1 MFLLLAPGVPGENII
16 YCNSFLANA
25 GKVGP
30 FCGLAEFTKQNP
42 RPGVG
47 GVTNILVGGNQCGP
61 SPMGPLTAALPAMRR
76 MKRFATNSMA
86 YCPPFHKR
94 KNRLDKQFVVII
106 VVIPE
111 CRSRESVFAVGV
123 LFRNNRSP
131 NPAGRQFLGDDDFMK
146 KGGHPEF
153 SSGSTSWVVSRGFTL
168 IELLV
173 VVLIIGILAAVAVPQ
188 YQLAVDKSKFASNMP
203 LLDAVESAQE
213 AYYLANGQYA
223 ETFDQLDIE
232 IPKNYAYKKPEGLG
246 GDCWGTKENWGYAH
260 ICTNKCYSYISPW
273 TASDAFYF
281 RTHNHPN
288 SSGCIGGARTCIMSN
303 VYPSPRWRRLCN
315 ALGTETSQHYAG
327 GAFASKYTWD
337 LH

>member
-1 MFLLLAPGVPGENII
+1 MYPVYKNAYKRPFYPNIKALKRRKMKGFI
-16 YCNSFLANA
+16 EVS
-25 GKVGP
+25 
-30 FCGLAEFTKQNP
+30 
-42 RPGVG
+42 R
-47 GVTNILVGGNQCGP
+47 
-61 SPMGPLTAALPAMRR
+61 AATCA
-76 MKRFATNSMA
+76 S
-86 YCPPFHKR
+86 
-94 KNRLDKQFVVII
+94 VVILESCS
-106 VVIPE
+106 P
-111 CRSRESVFAVGV
+111 ESVVAKRRDSVTLRAAKPYGKTFVWG
-123 LFRNNRSP
+123 
-131 NPAGRQFLGDDDFMK
+131 GRTA
-146 KGGHPEF
+146 
-153 SSGSTSWVVSRGFTL
+153 SCTISAGFTL

-315 ALGTETSQHYAG
+315 ALGTETSQRYAG

>member
-1 MFLLLAPGVPGENII
+1 MKEFNKIWRLLPSSPKVSIGDPLLLKKENDRFPTTTFGND
-16 YCNSFLANA
+16 Y
-25 GKVGP
+25 
-30 FCGLAEFTKQNP
+30 EFKNGDN
-42 RPGVG
+42 RF
-47 GVTNILVGGNQCGP
+47 P
-61 SPMGPLTAALPAMRR
+61 SPAGRTL
-76 MKRFATNSMA
+76 
-86 YCPPFHKR
+86 
-94 KNRLDKQFVVII
+94 
-106 VVIPE
+106 
-111 CRSRESVFAVGV
+111 
-123 LFRNNRSP
+123 
-131 NPAGRQFLGDDDFMK
+131 AGRQFLGDDDFMK

-273 TASDAFYF
+273 TANDAFYF

-315 ALGTETSQHYAG
+315 ALGTETSQRYVG